1 MTVVV
6 GVDNSAASRMALR
19 LAWQEAR
26 WRQQPLVAVTAY
38 EPPLGTPGG
47 GFPAA
52 AMRTDS
58 EERATAETT
67 LRDTLHDELG
77 DQAGQ
82 AGLRVSGGVA
92 GRVIIDTARQTN
104 AQLII
109 LAARAGKS
117 VVPGTVSHYV
127 LLKSKCPVTIV
138 PGESAEA
145 ESRPG

>member
-6 GVDNSAASRMALR
+6 GVDNSAASRLALR
-19 LAWQEAR
+19 LASQEAH
-26 WRQQPLVAVTAY
+26 WRKQPLIAVTAY
-38 EPPLGTPGG
+38 DPPLGTPGG

-52 AMRTDS
+52 TKHTDS
-58 EERATAETT
+58 EQRETAETA
-67 LRDTLHDELG
+67 LRDTVHNELG

-82 AGLRVSGGVA
+82 ADLRVSAGLA

-117 VVPGTVSHYV
+117 VMPGTVSHYV

-138 PGESAEA
+138 PGESPEA
-145 ESRPG
+145 

>member
-1 MTVVV
+1 
-6 GVDNSAASRMALR
+6 MALR
-19 LAWQEAR
+19 LASQEAR
-26 WRQQPLVAVTAY
+26 WRQQPLIAVTAY
-38 EPPLGTPGG
+38 EAPLGTPSG

-52 AMRTDS
+52 TKHTDS
-58 EERATAETT
+58 EERATAETA

-82 AGLRVSGGVA
+82 ADLRVSAGLA

-138 PGESAEA
+138 PGDSAEA
-145 ESRPG
+145 

>member
-6 GVDNSAASRMALR
+6 GIDNSAASRAALR
-19 LAWQEAR
+19 LASQEAR
-26 WRQQPLVAVTAY
+26 WRQEPLVAVSAY
-38 EPPLGTPGG
+38 EPPLGNPAG
-47 GFPAA
+47 GFPAG

-58 EERATAETT
+58 EDRATAETA
-67 LRDTLHDELG
+67 LRDTVHDELG

-82 AGLRVSGGVA
+82 ADLQVSAGLA
-92 GRVIIDTARQTN
+92 GRVIIDTARQTD

-138 PGESAEA
+138 PTEGAEA
-145 ESRPG
+145 QSQPQ

>member
-6 GVDNSAASRMALR
+6 GVDNTAASRMALR
-19 LAWQEAR
+19 LASQEAR
-26 WRQQPLVAVTAY
+26 WRQQPLIAVTAY
-38 EPPLGTPGG
+38 EPPLGTPSG

-52 AMRTDS
+52 TMHTDS
-58 EERATAETT
+58 EERTTAETA
-67 LRDTLHDELG
+67 LRDAVHDELG

-82 AGLRVSGGVA
+82 ADLRVSAGLA

-138 PGESAEA
+138 PTESADA
-145 ESRPG
+145 PPRPQ